1 MAPQADF
8 YTNAYLTTHMK
19 RYQMALQMVQQQK
32 QSEFM
37 IAQMLNDQIRNLDRQ
52 IASVKGAGSSSE
64 FNQLIKAY
72 QLKQS
77 VIGDATKRQIQVYDS
92 VEDMFDVSTSL
103 PTINNAADTF
113 AKSLA
118 TAGSVESKARR
129 SAGSVGGYSRGTEQ
143 AKAVAAATY
152 SAMKADAY
160 RNGQQIKFDA
170 NDSTIRATIA
180 KTMNVAET
188 DIDTVDIQKQKMLT
202 ERLDALGGATT
213 DEATLDALIADVEA
227 RDSGAATPS
236 GKKSAVEQLMQQR
249 TALATQQNV
258 ALSKAQASPEAQ
270 IQQARQLYRSQ
281 FAPRATQKKQA
292 FENYL
297 LSLDKPQQMIALGYE
312 NTKPSQVKFMFQP
325 RNKIAGND
333 AKEVAYDL
341 FYAAQ
346 KERREGKKPSYLIH
360 TKVEEA
366 FPNNPAKQQEVLGYI
381 FRATEVETGTKI
393 EDTMERNLKIKEV
406 AARKEAKA
414 AKKEQDDRNL
424 IQKGFDAFTSLFA
437 DKIQVEQPV
446 VEPPSEEDVIFD
458 ESGGTI
464 NIQGDPEEQPPEEI
478 PPPPAGTEEIV
489 VAPFDKSI
497 YTVDNPFVTK
507 PFRKK
512 SYSYFIKPDGSYGMI
527 GTSGK
532 EVDISAN
539 QQALDEAD
547 AELKKIEAAQQAPKE

>member
-170 NDSTIRATIA
+170 NDSTIRSTIA
-180 KTMNVAET
+180 KTMNVSET

-202 ERLDALGGATT
+202 QRLDALGGATT

-227 RDSGAATPS
+227 RDSGEATPS
-236 GKKSAVEQLMQQR
+236 GKKSAIDQLMTQR

-270 IQQARQLYRSQ
+270 IQQARELYRSQ

-312 NTKPSQVKFMFQP
+312 NTKPSQVKFMFKP
-325 RNKIAGND
+325 RNKIAGNE

-366 FPNNPAKQQEVLGYI
+366 FPNNPANGCR
-381 FRATEVETGTKI
+381 F
-393 EDTMERNLKIKEV
+393 
-406 AARKEAKA
+406 
-414 AKKEQDDRNL
+414 
-424 IQKGFDAFTSLFA
+424 LF
-437 DKIQVEQPV
+437 
-446 VEPPSEEDVIFD
+446 
-458 ESGGTI
+458 
-464 NIQGDPEEQPPEEI
+464 
-478 PPPPAGTEEIV
+478 
-489 VAPFDKSI
+489 
-497 YTVDNPFVTK
+497 
-507 PFRKK
+507 
-512 SYSYFIKPDGSYGMI
+512 
-527 GTSGK
+527 
-532 EVDISAN
+532 
-539 QQALDEAD
+539 
-547 AELKKIEAAQQAPKE
+547 

>member
-1 MAPQADF
+1 
-8 YTNAYLTTHMK
+8 
-19 RYQMALQMVQQQK
+19 
-32 QSEFM
+32 
-37 IAQMLNDQIRNLDRQ
+37 
-52 IASVKGAGSSSE
+52 
-64 FNQLIKAY
+64 
-72 QLKQS
+72 
-77 VIGDATKRQIQVYDS
+77 
-92 VEDMFDVSTSL
+92 
-103 PTINNAADTF
+103 
-113 AKSLA
+113 
-118 TAGSVESKARR
+118 
-129 SAGSVGGYSRGTEQ
+129 
-143 AKAVAAATY
+143 
-152 SAMKADAY
+152 
-160 RNGQQIKFDA
+160 
-170 NDSTIRATIA
+170 
-180 KTMNVAET
+180 MNVAES
-188 DIDTVDIQKQKMLT
+188 DIDTVDIQKQKMLQK
-202 ERLDALGGATT
+202 RLDDLGGATT
-213 DEATLDALIADVEA
+213 DEKTLDALIADVEA
-227 RDSGAATPS
+227 RDSGQATPS
-236 GKKSAVEQLMQQR
+236 GRKSAIDQLMTQR
-249 TALATQQNV
+249 TALATQQNT
-258 ALSKAQASPEAQ
+258 ALQKATATPEAQ

-393 EDTMERNLKIKEV
+393 EDTMERNAKIKEA

-414 AKKEQDDRNL
+414 AAKEQDERNL

-437 DKIQVEQPV
+437 DKIQVDQPAAT
-446 VEPPSEEDVIFD
+446 PSEEDVIFD
-458 ESGGTI
+458 ESGGSI
-464 NIQGDPEEQPPEEI
+464 DIQGDLEEQKPEEI
-478 PPPPAGTEEIV
+478 PEPPPETEAIV
-489 VAPFDKSI
+489 VPPFDKSI

-507 PFRKK
+507 PFRDK

-532 EVDISAN
+532 EVDISGN
-539 QQALDEAD
+539 QRALDEAD
-547 AELKKIEAAQQAPKE
+547 AELKKIEAAQQAPAEE

>member
-170 NDSTIRATIA
+170 NDSTIRSTIA
-180 KTMNVAET
+180 KTMNVSET

-202 ERLDALGGATT
+202 QRLDALGGATT

-227 RDSGAATPS
+227 RDSGEATPS
-236 GKKSAVEQLMQQR
+236 GKKSAIDQLMAQR

-270 IQQARQLYRSQ
+270 IQQARELYRSQ

-312 NTKPSQVKFMFQP
+312 NTKPSQVKFMFKP
-325 RNKIAGND
+325 RNKIAGNE

-393 EDTMERNLKIKEV
+393 EDTMERNEKIKEV

-414 AKKEQDDRNL
+414 AAKEQDDRNL

-437 DKIQVEQPV
+437 DKIQVDQPPPEATETGPIPETQDEQA
-446 VEPPSEEDVIFD
+446 
-458 ESGGTI
+458 
-464 NIQGDPEEQPPEEI
+464 PEEI
-478 PPPPAGTEEIV
+478 PDPPPGTEAIV
-489 VAPFDKSI
+489 VPPFDKSI
-497 YTVDNPFVTK
+497 YTVENPFVTLPYK
-507 PFRKK
+507 DKN
-512 SYSYFIKPDGSYGMI
+512 YSYFIKPDGSYGMI
-527 GTSGK
+527 GTAGK

-539 QQALDEAD
+539 KTALGEAD
-547 AELKKIEAAQQAPKE
+547 AELKKIEAAQQAPAEE